1 MKEFLVDIKKIG
13 LHTKAR
19 IFASNQA
26 HAFRLAKEMYPDY
39 RIGSIKEIK

>member
-1 MKEFLVDIKKIG
+1 MKEFLIDIKKTG
-13 LHTKAR
+13 LHTKTR

-26 HAFRLAKEMYPDY
+26 HAFRLVKEMYPDY

>member
-1 MKEFLVDIKKIG
+1 MKEFLVDIKKTG